1 MPYNV
6 RLATPAERRTSQSCT
21 ILQRVQGGSS
31 GDARRELMG
40 DLFSRPFR
48 SALQFLNGARRAQE
62 GAAAPFFLAAFSSFF
77 LALSS
82 AFAP

>member
-6 RLATPAERRTSQSCT
+6 RLADARGATHIP
-21 ILQRVQGGSS
+21 ILYDTTAGTGSS

-82 AFAP
+82 ALAP